1 MCQWMY
7 QNKLLMCVHKEY
19 LLLVSVAVY
28 GPIVDQLV
36 ASGLQISS

>member
-1 MCQWMY
+1 MSEDVSKYIINVCI
-7 QNKLLMCVHKEY
+7 EY